1 MENQEILKLIDR
13 IKKVCT
19 IFIRVSLLLIVLK
32 LSFDL
37 RDMMRYSA
45 YWGGKSVLDML
56 FSLVLNFLGYSIV
69 CILVFVFVLA
79 VMMARFRRRAVKEL
93 REQFRSLIRSD
104 SEWVWGDRPGIF
116 SIDCQGKY
124 LLINSFSTKY
134 TAIRLDSGNIL
145 SSKVERSVFVE
156 TETTHGPGSLSDV
169 LDNRYVSRSISSP
182 REVIVLEITYKGSDN
197 LPYVVSIPFGEDRI
211 SAERAQHMIQMFA

>member
-13 IKKVCT
+13 NKKICT
-19 IFIRVSLLLIVLK
+19 IFIRVCLLLIVLK

-37 RDMMRYSA
+37 RDMMLYSA

-56 FSLVLNFLGYSIV
+56 FSLVVKFFGYSIV
-69 CILVFVFVLA
+69 CILAFCVFLA
-79 VMMARFRRRAVKEL
+79 VLETCFRGRAVKEL
-93 REQFRSLIRSD
+93 RKQFGSLIRSD
-104 SEWVWGDRPGIF
+104 FEWVWRDRPGIF

-124 LLINSFSTKY
+124 LLFNSYSTGY
-134 TAIRLDSGNIL
+134 AAIRLDSGNIL
-145 SSKVERSVFVE
+145 SSKLERSVFVE
-156 TETTHGPGSLSDV
+156 TETTRGPGSLSDA
-169 LDNRYVSRSISSP
+169 LNNNYVSRSISSS

>member
-1 MENQEILKLIDR
+1 MENEEILKLIDR
-13 IKKVCT
+13 NKKILVV
-19 IFIRVSLLLIVLK
+19 FIRVCLLLIILK

-37 RDMMRYSA
+37 RDMLRFDA
-45 YWGGKSVLDML
+45 VLGEKSVLDML
-56 FSLVLNFLGYSIV
+56 LSLGLRFLGYSIV
-69 CILVFVFVLA
+69 CILAFAVVLA

-104 SEWVWGDRPGIF
+104 FEWVWSDRPGIF

-124 LLINSFSTKY
+124 LLINSHSTRY
-134 TAIRLDSGNIL
+134 TAIRLDAGNIL

-211 SAERAQHMIQMFA
+211 SAERAQCMIQMFA